1 MVQCGAVWCGA
12 ARVAAQYLPPSA
24 RRLSNAASGIKG
36 ATYAIAEKMG
46 KVDITNDEE
55 LATLVKVRN
64 EPFGS
69 SGCAMAAMTIVR
81 GSN

>member
-1 MVQCGAVWCGA
+1 
-12 ARVAAQYLPPSA
+12 
-24 RRLSNAASGIKG
+24 
-36 ATYAIAEKMG
+36 MG